1 MLYYLKWLMPEII
14 FVIAT
19 TLITIGFF
27 ALAGWPYG
35 LIFGGGVL
43 LVVAAL
49 TENNLRSEQ
58 E

>member
-35 LIFGGGVL
+35 LIFGGGAL

-49 TENNLRSEQ
+49 FENNLGGVE